1 MKSSQFCFTNMKAH
15 YNTSFGGGAGWW
27 WGLKK
32 KKKKK
37 NLRFKKIHLLL
48 NGLNFGTKSSF
59 S

>member
-1 MKSSQFCFTNMKAH
+1 MKAH
-15 YNTSFGGGAGWW
+15 YNTSFGGGAG
-27 WGLKK
+27 GSLRKK
-32 KKKKK
+32 KRKK